1 MQVQVSVNKLNAKT
15 RDYLNE
21 NEYHVHKI
29 EFEFTEDYTE
39 DLVKVAVFK
48 QGGKNYKVS
57 IQNNECNVPPEIL
70 AKKGT
75 FILGVYAY
83 AIENEELKLRY
94 SPSPISLFIS
104 SGSYVKDEDTENSE
118 PLTPTDKELIM
129 SRLEQVEFDAEQVE
143 TNTQDIADLQETKA
157 DKSELDDLGGVEDY
171 PDLNDLPSIN
181 GITLLGNKTAEQ
193 LGITGNVC
201 NLGLVSNYTR
211 ENPLDLNSLELGTY
225 ILYKEYSSN
234 SLNMEATYRGKKII
248 GNYSQDDEGV
258 TLLCLYR
265 PITDDLAERNIIG
278 VIKSFNIREN
288 YPTIRVRTIS
298 VQISSDA
305 ISASSGSYKLI
316 EPVVLSRT
324 QTITGL
330 KTFTTLPKSSVVPSD
345 DEHFT
350 NKAYVDSAISTA
362 ISQITDGD
370 EVSY

>member
-39 DLVKVAVFK
+39 DLSKVAVFK

-75 FILGVYAY
+75 FTLGVYAY
-83 AIENEELKLRY
+83 AIEDEELILRY

-157 DKSELDDLGGVEDY
+157 DKSEIPQVTDDYED
-171 PDLNDLPSIN
+171 LSNKPSIN
-181 GITLLGNKTAEQ
+181 GIQLLGNKTAEQ
-193 LGITGNVC
+193 LGITSSLC
-201 NLGLVSNYTR
+201 NLGAVTDYDQNNR
-211 ENPLDLNSLELGTY
+211 LDLNKLSPGIY
-225 ILYKEYSSN
+225 WLYRDFYTNVLYLK
-234 SLNMEATYRGKKII
+234 ATYK
-248 GNYSQDDEGV
+248 GNEIFGQWNDGEYNEQKFILLEISQE
-258 TLLCLYR
+258 
-265 PITDDLAERNIIG
+265 ITDDLAERTFVG
-278 VIKSFNIREN
+278 GFTYFKLSTSEIKNKSSFIRISSSEIN
-288 YPTIRVRTIS
+288 TNTSSETTMSPVGLSNNQTIS
-298 VQISSDA
+298 
-305 ISASSGSYKLI
+305 G
-316 EPVVLSRT
+316 E
-324 QTITGL
+324 

-345 DEHFT
+345 NAHFT